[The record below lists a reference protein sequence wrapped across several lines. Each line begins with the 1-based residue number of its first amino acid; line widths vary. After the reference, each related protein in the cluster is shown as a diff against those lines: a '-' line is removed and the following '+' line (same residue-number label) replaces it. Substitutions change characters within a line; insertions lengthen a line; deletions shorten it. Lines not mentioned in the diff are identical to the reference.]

1 MVYTGLAITLAI
13 LCGLAVLVAA
23 KLLFRNSWFLGW
35 LRGMFGLF
43 FLAGAAVLAF
53 VALDILTYKQISK
66 EQVIATLSFEKLAE
80 QQFEATLVSNEGWQ
94 KTYILSG
101 DQWQLDAR
109 ILKWKGFVSRWGV
122 PPCYRLDRIS
132 GRYYSLDQEREKD
145 RAIYSISQSE
155 YNVDVWQWVN
165 HGKRVLPL
173 LDAIYGSATFVP
185 MADGA
190 LFEVS
195 LSATGLLSRPLNDA
209 ATSAVGQW

>member
-1 MVYTGLAITLAI
+1 MVYTGLAIALAI
-13 LCGLAVLVAA
+13 LCGLAVLFAV

-66 EQVIATLSFEKLAE
+66 EQVIATISFEKLAE
-80 QQFEATLVSNEGWQ
+80 QQFKATLVSNEGWQ
-94 KTYILSG
+94 KTYNLSG

-109 ILKWKGFVSRWGV
+109 ILKWKGFVGRWGV

-145 RAIYSISQSE
+145 RTIYSISQSE

-195 LSATGLLSRPLNDA
+195 LSATGLLSRPLNDT